1 MNLKLKDLKEQI
13 AKIEAEH
20 GPEVL
25 DLEIATT
32 ENHEYWGS
40 MLRTVDSITVEND
53 QIDGPKRPSR
63 KCIVI
68 S

>member
-20 GPEVL
+20 GPEAL
-25 DLEIATT
+25 ELEIATT
-32 ENHEYWGS
+32 EDHEYWGNVLNKAS
-40 MLRTVDSITVEND
+40 GISLTVA
-53 QIDGPKRPSR
+53 QIDGPKQGSR
-63 KCIVI
+63 KCLVI